1 MIYKAQRTL
10 KDSPAPDLLIEAT
23 REMESDLYDYESLSE
38 LAALFQEQAEQ
49 IADAL
54 CASLPGGTLDRLL
67 GELLKCK
74 ASHFIIA
81 AWDKNE

>member
-23 REMESDLYDYESLSE
+23 REMESGDYKSIDEMQSVL
-38 LAALFQEQAEQ
+38 QEQAVR

-67 GELLKCK
+67 GELLKRK

-81 AWDKNE
+81 AWDKKE